1 MAFQTLA
8 FLGFLALTVL
18 LCHALGR
25 VRPSLGR
32 TALLLGC
39 LYFCWQAG
47 WRGMAV
53 LAMGAAVSF
62 LAGPRAVPGAARPSS
77 GPRRAIT
84 SWRCWASSTWAFSRA
99 GR

>member
-32 TALLLGC
+32 AALLLGC
-39 LYFCWQAG
+39 LYFCWQSG

-53 LAMGAAVSF
+53 LAIGAAVSF
-62 LAGPRAVPGAARPSS
+62 LAGPRRQG
-77 GPRRAIT
+77 RR
-84 SWRCWASSTWAFSRA
+84 SRLLGRGGLSHFGTA
-99 GR
+99 GL

>member
-32 TALLLGC
+32 AALLLGC

-47 WRGMAV
+47 WQGMAV
-53 LAMGAAVSF
+53 LAIGAAGRSP
-62 LAGPRAVPGAARPSS
+62 APRAARPSS